1 MNAFNGL
8 FERLGLPASDRY
20 DLPVSEARFPDGAQF
35 RVEIPS
41 TEGPRA
47 LRAVVEAGKQYQVP
61 IHRVSQGSGIML
73 LTDAEI
79 REMLA
84 IGRGEGME
92 VSLFVGP
99 RAAWDVGG
107 QVASPAGKG
116 LACCQRGMDQL
127 RYALDDIKRGCDLGL
142 RGVLIADLGLL
153 WLVDEARRS
162 GALPANLVVKTSVQL
177 PAANPA
183 SVGVLTRLGANT
195 LNLPVD
201 LTLPQLASARQATAL
216 PFDLYIE
223 APDGFGGF
231 IRYFELPQIVRVAA
245 PIYVKLGLR
254 NSPDIYP
261 CGTHLEPTAIA
272 LSIERVRRARLA
284 LDTLQRYAPELTMS
298 PVGTAD
304 LAIPETE
311 GE

>member
-1 MNAFNGL
+1 MSDFASL
-8 FERLGLPASDRY
+8 FERLELPMGDRY
-20 DLPVSEARFPDGAQF
+20 DLPESAVRFPDGAQY

-47 LRAVVEAGKQYQVP
+47 LRAVVEAAKQYRVTV
-61 IHRVSQGSGIML
+61 HRVSQGSGIML
-73 LTDAEI
+73 LTDEEI
-79 REMLA
+79 REMLR

-99 RAAWDVGG
+99 RAAWDTGG
-107 QVASPAGKG
+107 QVASSAGRV
-116 LACCQRGMDQL
+116 LACGQRGMDQL

-153 WLVDEARRS
+153 WLADEAKRS
-162 GALPANLVVKTSVQL
+162 GQLPANLVIKTSVQL

-183 SVGVLTRLGANT
+183 TVQVLERLGAGT
-195 LNLPVD
+195 LNLAVD
-201 LTLPQLASARQATAL
+201 LTLPQLAAVRGGTRL

-231 IRYFELPQIVRVAA
+231 IRYYELPEIVRVAA
-245 PIYVKLGLR
+245 PVYVKLGLR

-261 CGTHLEPTAIA
+261 CGTHLESTAIA
-272 LSIERVRRARLA
+272 LSTERVRRARLA
-284 LDTLQRYAPELTMS
+284 LDTLQRYAPQLRMS
-298 PVGTAD
+298 AVGASD
-304 LAIPETE
+304 LAIPEE
-311 GE
+311 

>member
-1 MNAFNGL
+1 MSEFETL
-8 FERLGLPASDRY
+8 FTRLGLPTGDRY
-20 DLPVSEARFPDGAQF
+20 DLPASAARFPDGAHY

-47 LRAVVEAGKQYQVP
+47 LRAVVEAAKQYRVTV
-61 IHRVSQGSGIML
+61 HRVSQGSGIML
-73 LTDAEI
+73 LTDDEI
-79 REMLA
+79 HEMLR

-99 RAAWDVGG
+99 RAAWDIGG
-107 QVASPAGKG
+107 QVASPAGRV
-116 LACCQRGMDQL
+116 LACSQRGMDQL
-127 RYALDDIKRGCDLGL
+127 RYALEDIRRGCDLGL
-142 RGVLIADLGLL
+142 RGVLVADLGLL

-162 GALPANLVVKTSVQL
+162 GQLPANLVVKTSVQL

-183 SVGVLTRLGANT
+183 AVHVLERLGAGT
-195 LNLPVD
+195 LNLAVD
-201 LTLPQLASARQATAL
+201 LTLPQLAAVRSGTSL

-231 IRYFELPQIVRVAA
+231 IRYYELPEIVRVAA
-245 PIYVKLGLR
+245 PVYVKLGLR

-272 LSIERVRRARLA
+272 LSVERVRRARLA
-284 LDTLQRYAPELTMS
+284 LDTLQRYASELQMS
-298 PVGTAD
+298 AVGAAD
-304 LAIPETE
+304 LAVPEIS
-311 GE
+311 G

>member
-1 MNAFNGL
+1 MSDFASL
-8 FERLGLPASDRY
+8 FERLELPMGDRY
-20 DLPVSEARFPDGAQF
+20 DLPESAVRFPDGAQY

-47 LRAVVEAGKQYQVP
+47 LRAVVEAAKQYRVTV
-61 IHRVSQGSGIML
+61 HRVSQGSGIML
-73 LTDAEI
+73 LTDEEI
-79 REMLA
+79 REMLR

-99 RAAWDVGG
+99 RAAWDTGG
-107 QVASPAGKG
+107 QVASPAGRV
-116 LACCQRGMDQL
+116 LACGQRGMDQL

-153 WLVDEARRS
+153 WLADEAKRS
-162 GALPANLVVKTSVQL
+162 GQLPANLVIKTSVQL

-183 SVGVLTRLGANT
+183 TVQVLERLGAGT
-195 LNLPVD
+195 LNLAVD
-201 LTLPQLASARQATAL
+201 LTLPQLAAVRGGTRL

-231 IRYFELPQIVRVAA
+231 IRYYELPEIVRVAA
-245 PIYVKLGLR
+245 PVYVKLGLR

-261 CGTHLEPTAIA
+261 CGTHLESTAIA
-272 LSIERVRRARLA
+272 LSTERVRRARLA
-284 LDTLQRYAPELTMS
+284 LDTLQRYAPQLRMS
-298 PVGTAD
+298 AVGASD
-304 LAIPETE
+304 LAIPEE
-311 GE
+311 

>member
-1 MNAFNGL
+1 MSHFASL
-8 FERLGLPASDRY
+8 FDRLGLPQGDAY
-20 DLPVSEARFPDGAQF
+20 HLPTSAARFPDGAQY

-47 LRAVVEAGKQYQVP
+47 LRAVVEAAERYRVRV
-61 IHRVSQGSGIML
+61 HRVSQGSGIML
-73 LTDAEI
+73 LTDDEI
-79 REMLA
+79 REMLRIA
-84 IGRGEGME
+84 RGEGME

-99 RAAWDVGG
+99 RAAWDTGG
-107 QVASPAGKG
+107 QVASPAGKV
-116 LACCQRGMDQL
+116 LACSQRGMDQL

-142 RGVLIADLGLL
+142 RGILVADLGLL

-162 GALPANLVVKTSVQL
+162 GELPANLLVKTSVQL

-183 SVGVLTRLGANT
+183 ALQVLERLGAGT
-195 LNLPVD
+195 LNLAVD
-201 LTLPQLASARQATAL
+201 LTLSQLAAARVVTGL

-231 IRYFELPQIVRVAA
+231 IRYPELPEIVRVAA
-245 PIYVKLGLR
+245 PVYVKLGLR

-272 LSIERVRRARLA
+272 LSVERVRRARLA
-284 LDTLQRYAPELTMS
+284 LDMLERSGEELTMS
-298 PVGTAD
+298 TVGATD
-304 LAIPETE
+304 LAIPEVDA
-311 GE
+311 